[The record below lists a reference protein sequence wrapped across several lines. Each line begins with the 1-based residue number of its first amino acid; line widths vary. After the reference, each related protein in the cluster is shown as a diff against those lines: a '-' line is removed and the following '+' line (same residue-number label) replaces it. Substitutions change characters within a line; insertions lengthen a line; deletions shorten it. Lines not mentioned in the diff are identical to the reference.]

1 MTVIMSSKVLKKSVL
16 FFFRCAAHHKLCD
29 LWWSRLCLLC
39 QDFVDIKFPTINSAA
54 QHKGAAEICWL
65 GEIWSGELL
74 RHFSAGRQRKQSSLG
89 ARIITTPGTSSH
101 DVFIS
106 HFTFRCQSPLRN
118 GRNIS
123 NRLRFLALAAV
134 MFRLTKRSVM
144 MQMKRHQEA
153 VFNELL
159 RADWTLSN
167 TTSVSLTDRQ
177 KVCLHRR
184 LLWPLRMC
192 SY

>member
-1 MTVIMSSKVLKKSVL
+1 MSSKVLKKTVFVFL
-16 FFFRCAAHHKLCD
+16 DKLVCAAHHELCD

-39 QDFVDIKFPTINSAA
+39 QDFVDIKFPMINSAA

-74 RHFSAGRQRKQSSLG
+74 RHFSAGRQRKQSSLR

-101 DVFIS
+101 VVFIS
-106 HFTFRCQSPLRN
+106 HFTFLCQSPLHN

-134 MFRLTKRSVM
+134 IFCLTKRSVI

-159 RADWTLSN
+159 SADCTLDTVEHNISLFDWSAEDLS
-167 TTSVSLTDRQ
+167 TS
-177 KVCLHRR
+177 
-184 LLWPLRMC
+184 
-192 SY
+192 